1 MKRRNMTIFQL
12 ISSEGFYGA
21 ESMLVALSGSLV
33 RSGETLIVGVFQNSR
48 NPHMEVADFALRQG
62 LTVKII
68 PCGGRWSRK
77 AVREIGDL
85 LDEYQVDILHS
96 HGYKADLYGYAASWA
111 RRVALVSTCHNWP
124 NRSVK
129 MRVYAALDRFILKGF
144 DRVAT
149 PSPIVVKTLVESG
162 LPPTRLKWIANGVD
176 MSRFHGASPSLRI
189 DMNCGRVPL
198 VGFVGRL
205 VPGKGGANLL
215 RAAQGVLAVCPDARF
230 VLVGDGPCRSEW
242 EAMAANLGI
251 GGKVTFTGTRADMPG
266 VYASFDLLVLP
277 SFDEALPM
285 CLLEAMSAAK
295 PVIAT
300 NVGGVPRLVIPGRT
314 GLLVEPG
321 DTAGIAAAILRLLK
335 DPPFA
340 RQLGA
345 GGFDHVAAQFSSDIV
360 AKTYLALYEEALAS
374 CRELKTTQHAWQ
386 VGRS

>member
-1 MKRRNMTIFQL
+1 MKSRNMTIFQL

-21 ESMLVALSGSLV
+21 ESMLVALAESLA
-33 RSGETLIVGVFQNSR
+33 RSGANLILGVFQDSR
-48 NPHMEVADFALRQG
+48 NPHTEVADFAVRRG

-68 PCGGRWSRK
+68 PCAGRWSWK
-77 AVREIGDL
+77 AVREIGNIL
-85 LDEYQVDILHS
+85 EEYQVDILHA
-96 HGYKADLYGYAASWA
+96 HGYKADLYGYAAAWS

-124 NRSVK
+124 SRRVN

-144 DRVAT
+144 DAVAT
-149 PSPIVVKTLVESG
+149 PSPTVAKTLAQSG
-162 LPPTRLKWIANGVD
+162 MAPTRLKWIANGVD
-176 MSRFHGASPSLRI
+176 MSRFHGASPTLRV
-189 DMNCGRVPL
+189 DMNCGRAPL

-215 RAAQGVLAVCPDARF
+215 RAARRVLAVYPDARF

-242 EAMAANLGI
+242 EAMASNLGI
-251 GGKVTFTGTRADMPG
+251 GDKVTFTGTRDDMPG
-266 VYASFDLLVLP
+266 VYASLDLLVLP

-321 DTAGIAAAILRLLK
+321 DTAGIAAAILSLLK

-345 GGFDHVAAQFSSDIV
+345 GGFHHVAAQFSSDVV
-360 AKTYLALYEEALAS
+360 AKTYLGVYEGALAS
-374 CRELKTTQHAWQ
+374 CRGSKTQHAWQ
-386 VGRS
+386 TGRS